1 MNKKHILIVEDEIK
15 VVTLLCDYLNKAGY
29 RTSTQ
34 RDGDKVL
41 AQIKKDPP
49 DLILLDIVLPG
60 KDGMEICREV
70 RQFSDVPIMMLTA
83 RVDEIDRV
91 LGFEFGADDYICKP
105 FSFRELVARV
115 KAILKRMQTSSRPQH
130 LLSGPVSLNE
140 ETHQVL
146 INNTELNLTPNE
158 FAILNIMMKHPN
170 KVFPRSELINK
181 VMGYDFEGYDRT
193 VDSHI
198 KNLRKK
204 IAVVLPAQEIINT
217 VYGIGYKFIAP
228 SG

>member
-204 IAVVLPAQEIINT
+204 IVVVLPAQEIINT

-228 SG
+228 TG

>member
-146 INNTELNLTPNE
+146 INKTELNLTPNE

-204 IAVVLPAQEIINT
+204 IAVVLPDQEIINT

-228 SG
+228 TG